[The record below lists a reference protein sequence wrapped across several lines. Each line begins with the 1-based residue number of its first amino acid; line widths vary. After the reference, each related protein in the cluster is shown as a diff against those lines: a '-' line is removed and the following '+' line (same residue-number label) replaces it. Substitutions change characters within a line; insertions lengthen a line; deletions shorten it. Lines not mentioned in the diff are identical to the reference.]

1 MALDVQEHHAFE
13 HEEERPPVWIGMVW
27 GVMSLLG
34 GAALLAAMVTFD
46 VREIG
51 WSYLNKSGHVVPG
64 TSNVLGLA
72 GLYAAGILYWVL
84 GGMAWMLVI
93 LLEWWGFYRL
103 AHRGRL
109 PRGVVYGGLFLLLC
123 GCLFLTAG
131 HVPGAEWVAR
141 HQVQGSGG
149 LAGHLLGT
157 LLLFPLAGASA
168 VLVLSGLGYLAAL
181 VYAAGMHPRPLFR
194 AVLREWRAWHMN
206 RKEKKMK
213 RRSDQLAREAAR
225 VRASMEDAALS
236 APRPDRKSRASSSPR
251 LQRTGDD
258 LEGLYSEVTAV
269 PPVKP
274 AAAPARATRTQGR
287 LPLTPKPRI
296 TVAEPAEIKPS
307 PKEQPFSKLSTPPTE
322 EFRNY
327 ELPPFELLHYEEK
340 PDGPTEEDKDEMLE
354 IQQKIIDT
362 LTTFRVDVTPG
373 DITRGPTITRYE
385 VYPARGVRV
394 NTFDQYAKDIALA
407 TKAESVNIVAPI
419 PGKDT
424 VGIEIVNRKKVAVP
438 LRELLQDPGF
448 CSPKKK
454 IPLALGK
461 DVYGRTVIGDL
472 ASMPHLLVAGAT
484 GSGKSVCINSIIS
497 SMLLKFRP
505 DELRLILVDPKVVEM
520 QPYSKLPHL
529 IVPVVTDPKKV
540 PNALRWCVNE
550 MEHRYHCFAKVGVRN
565 FEAFNKRPPDAP
577 EEEPEEPENGEGDE
591 ALAEAVAREFESQG
605 EWPAEEDDELDL
617 DDDGVIPERFPYIVI
632 IIDELADLMQTV
644 GADIETN
651 IGRLTQKA
659 RAAGIHLIVATQ
671 TPRRQ
676 VVTGTIKANIPT
688 RIAFQVASG
697 TDSRVILDR
706 QGAEKLVGKG
716 DLLYLPPGSAQV
728 ERAQGAFI
736 SDDEVE
742 ALVAHCASQARQKFH
757 EEVQKSLEEPSHG
770 GADSPL
776 DDAEEECYSKCLE
789 VALIER
795 KVSTSLLQRRL
806 SIGYGRAARM
816 MDLLESRGII
826 APADNTNRPRKVLVE

>member
-1 MALDVQEHHAFE
+1 MSNRYKAPSKPEDSV
-13 HEEERPPVWIGMVW
+13 PP
-27 GVMSLLG
+27 
-34 GAALLAAMVTFD
+34 
-46 VREIG
+46 
-51 WSYLNKSGHVVPG
+51 P
-64 TSNVLGLA
+64 
-72 GLYAAGILYWVL
+72 
-84 GGMAWMLVI
+84 
-93 LLEWWGFYRL
+93 
-103 AHRGRL
+103 
-109 PRGVVYGGLFLLLC
+109 
-123 GCLFLTAG
+123 
-131 HVPGAEWVAR
+131 
-141 HQVQGSGG
+141 
-149 LAGHLLGT
+149 
-157 LLLFPLAGASA
+157 
-168 VLVLSGLGYLAAL
+168 
-181 VYAAGMHPRPLFR
+181 
-194 AVLREWRAWHMN
+194 
-206 RKEKKMK
+206 
-213 RRSDQLAREAAR
+213 
-225 VRASMEDAALS
+225 S
-236 APRPDRKSRASSSPR
+236 AP
-251 LQRTGDD
+251 
-258 LEGLYSEVTAV
+258 
-269 PPVKP
+269 
-274 AAAPARATRTQGR
+274 RTQGR
-287 LPLTPKPRI
+287 LPLAPRPRI
-296 TVAEPAEIKPS
+296 TVAEPAEMKPA

-322 EFRNY
+322 EFREY

-340 PDGPTEEDKDEMLE
+340 PEGPTAEDKEEMLE

-438 LRELLQDPGF
+438 LRELLQDPAF

-565 FEAFNKRPPDAP
+565 FEAFNKRPPDVPAQ
-577 EEEPEEPENGEGDE
+577 ETEEPEDGQVDE
-591 ALAEAVAREFESQG
+591 SLAESIARDLESQG
-605 EWPAEEDDELDL
+605 EWPVEEDDELDL
-617 DDDGVIPERFPYIVI
+617 EDDGVIPERFPYIVI

-742 ALVAHCASQARQKFH
+742 ALVAHCASQAKQKFH
-757 EEVQKSLEEPSHG
+757 EEVQKSLDEPSRG

-776 DDAEEECYSKCLE
+776 DDAEEECYAKCLE
-789 VALIER
+789 VAVVER

>member
-1 MALDVQEHHAFE
+1 
-13 HEEERPPVWIGMVW
+13 
-27 GVMSLLG
+27 
-34 GAALLAAMVTFD
+34 
-46 VREIG
+46 
-51 WSYLNKSGHVVPG
+51 
-64 TSNVLGLA
+64 
-72 GLYAAGILYWVL
+72 
-84 GGMAWMLVI
+84 
-93 LLEWWGFYRL
+93 
-103 AHRGRL
+103 
-109 PRGVVYGGLFLLLC
+109 
-123 GCLFLTAG
+123 
-131 HVPGAEWVAR
+131 
-141 HQVQGSGG
+141 
-149 LAGHLLGT
+149 
-157 LLLFPLAGASA
+157 
-168 VLVLSGLGYLAAL
+168 
-181 VYAAGMHPRPLFR
+181 
-194 AVLREWRAWHMN
+194 
-206 RKEKKMK
+206 
-213 RRSDQLAREAAR
+213 
-225 VRASMEDAALS
+225 
-236 APRPDRKSRASSSPR
+236 
-251 LQRTGDD
+251 
-258 LEGLYSEVTAV
+258 
-269 PPVKP
+269 
-274 AAAPARATRTQGR
+274 
-287 LPLTPKPRI
+287 
-296 TVAEPAEIKPS
+296 
-307 PKEQPFSKLSTPPTE
+307 
-322 EFRNY
+322 
-327 ELPPFELLHYEEK
+327 
-340 PDGPTEEDKDEMLE
+340 MLE

-438 LRELLQDPGF
+438 LRELLQDPAF

-565 FEAFNKRPPDAP
+565 FEAFNKRPPDVPAQ
-577 EEEPEEPENGEGDE
+577 ETEEPEDGQVDE
-591 ALAEAVAREFESQG
+591 SLAESIARDLESQG
-605 EWPAEEDDELDL
+605 EWPVEEDDELDL
-617 DDDGVIPERFPYIVI
+617 EDDGVIPERFPYIVI

-697 TDSRVILDR
+697 TDSSPFPARPSKRHHALMTRI
-706 QGAEKLVGKG
+706 QYFF
-716 DLLYLPPGSAQV
+716 LLQPESAPPGSEPGSGRTEGSPSSSITVMEGIKEARGLQSPPGTFRTKV
-728 ERAQGAFI
+728 RLDRRPRLRAR
-736 SDDEVE
+736 S
-742 ALVAHCASQARQKFH
+742 
-757 EEVQKSLEEPSHG
+757 KSTRSTGPLEEPS
-770 GADSPL
+770 
-776 DDAEEECYSKCLE
+776 
-789 VALIER
+789 
-795 KVSTSLLQRRL
+795 
-806 SIGYGRAARM
+806 
-816 MDLLESRGII
+816 I
-826 APADNTNRPRKVLVE
+826 A